1 MESPTVISQADIAE
15 TWDGKASSEFVV
27 GSLWSIFE
35 HLCPNGGEKAGVHV
49 WPWPSWLA
57 IVAVPTVL
65 INDQTGPISW
75 VPNSN
80 CFPRCQ

>member
-1 MESPTVISQADIAE
+1 MVISQADIAE
-15 TWDGKASSEFVV
+15 TWDGKASEFVV

-35 HLCPNGGEKAGVHV
+35 HLCPSGGKKAGVHV

-65 INDQTGPISW
+65 INDQTGPISR
-75 VPNSN
+75 VPSSN